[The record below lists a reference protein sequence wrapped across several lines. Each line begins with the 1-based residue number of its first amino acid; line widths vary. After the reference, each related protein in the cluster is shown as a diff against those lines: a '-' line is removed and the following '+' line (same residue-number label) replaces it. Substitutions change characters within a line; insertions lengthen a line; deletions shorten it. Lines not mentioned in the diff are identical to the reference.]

1 MQRVLCVCLAA
12 DCTFCVRRAQTLCEV
27 TRMQGALN
35 MISVV
40 VFALLMSL
48 FWKWMQTRIEV
59 IDEVGV
65 SGPMH

>member
-1 MQRVLCVCLAA
+1 
-12 DCTFCVRRAQTLCEV
+12 
-27 TRMQGALN
+27 MQGALN